1 MAIENSEWLNHL
13 KEAVPA
19 EGYGNR
25 LSMSLIALE
34 AWRRGI
40 KVKFYTIDNPDNKV
54 LVRYSLEYG
63 ERTHYFESSL
73 GDKLSAEA
81 YDVCEYKDLTKK
93 YISDAGVRFPK
104 GKVFTRS
111 ADKKDIINFA
121 SSLSFPVV
129 VKPLDENAGKGVF
142 SNVDSSENLIET
154 VDYLH
159 NDLGYEQLLV
169 EEYIPGV
176 EYRVLTV
183 NGKVEGVVNR
193 MPANITGNGQDDIET
208 LIKKKNKSKQDNPAI
223 SKKKI
228 KLDKEV
234 LQTIENE
241 GYTLESVLEEGRQL
255 YLRSKS
261 NISSGGDP
269 IEITDEVP
277 AKVVEAAEKATQSI
291 PGLNI
296 AGLDI
301 IIEPETGDP
310 VFIEIN
316 TKPMIGLHVFPIKG
330 KARDVVKPIVDLYFP
345 ETKDIERS
353 NLHFDFNSVIAP
365 LNNLTVKNVHLE
377 PLRDV
382 KSYHTSEYLIELK
395 EKEGNFLSHIRLKAL
410 KSDVHGYIKKLDSH
424 TYQVVAATSTQE
436 IMNDFKTYISEGSEA
451 FEISTMY
458 EKPWGKSVNIGFII
472 KKDSLKEL
480 VDKLETKNDNYKKD
494 ILRKNETIENQT
506 AELKVKSK
514 TIEDLQHE
522 IKSLQETMRDYKE
535 KEKKLVSKVSKHEE
549 KVQSLTLELGENER
563 ARISA
568 ENRLNKERENAAL
581 QKKKYEKEYKQL
593 WKQYKG
599 TVNSKSWK
607 ITKPLRKYNITKR
620 NKKG

>member
-1 MAIENSEWLNHL
+1 MAIENSEWLDHL
-13 KEAVPA
+13 KEAIPA
-19 EGYGNR
+19 EGYGNK

-40 KVKFYTIDNPDNKV
+40 EVKFYTIDNPDNKV

-63 ERTHYFESSL
+63 GRTHYFESSL

-81 YDVCEYKDLTKK
+81 FDVCEYKDLTKK
-93 YISDAGVRFPK
+93 YISYAGVRFPK

-142 SNVDSSENLIET
+142 SNVDSAENLIEI

-176 EYRVLTV
+176 EYRILTV

-193 MPANITGNGQDDIET
+193 TPANITGNGQDDIET

-234 LQTIENE
+234 LQIIENE

-261 NISSGGDP
+261 NISAGGDP

-301 IIEPETGDP
+301 IVEPETGEP

-353 NLHFDFNSVIAP
+353 NLHFDFDSVVAP
-365 LNNLTVKNVHLE
+365 LNNLAVKHVDLE

-382 KSYHTSEYLIELK
+382 KPYHTREYLIELN

-410 KSDVHGYIKKLDSH
+410 KSGVHGYIKKINAH

-436 IMNDFKTYISEGSEA
+436 IMKDFQEDINKGSEA
-451 FEISTMY
+451 FKISNMQ
-458 EKPWGKSVNIGFII
+458 EKTWEKSVNIGFII
-472 KKDSLKEL
+472 KKESLKEL
-480 VDKLETKNDNYKKD
+480 ADKLDTENDNYKKV
-494 ILRKNETIENQT
+494 LLEKNETIENQT
-506 AELKVKSK
+506 AELKVKTK
-514 TIEDLQHE
+514 TIEELQGE
-522 IKSLQETMRDYKE
+522 IETLQETMRDYKE
-535 KEKKLVSKVSKHEE
+535 KEKGLASKISKHE
-549 KVQSLTLELGENER
+549 KRIQSLTLELGENER

-568 ENRLNKERENAAL
+568 ENLLSKEKENAAL
-581 QKKKYEKEYKQL
+581 EKKKYERNYDKL

-599 TVNSKSWK
+599 IVNSKSWK